1 VTLPMLRLRGASK
14 QITLHILGGKVVEPF
29 RDVSFDVCP
38 GELVAIVGASGSGKS
53 SVVKAIHRTY
63 LTTAGAIF
71 YRCADG
77 TAVDLARLPDPE
89 LVELR
94 RREIGYVSQFL
105 RAEPRIP
112 ALDVVAMPLLRR
124 GVEREEAHERARAL
138 LTELGLSSELW
149 SSYPTLFSGGEQ
161 QRIGIARALIGQ
173 PRLLLADEPTSA
185 LDSRNV
191 ARAIEAIGRAVRAG
205 TTVVGVF
212 HDVDLVR
219 RLADRVVLM
228 EDGRVKQQGRPDE
241 VEIPLGDPLQELAP
255 RI

>member
-1 VTLPMLRLRGASK
+1 MTLPIVRLRGASK
-14 QITLHILGGKVVEPF
+14 RIRLHILGQRIVEPF
-29 RDVSFDVCP
+29 RDVSFDAYP

-63 LTTAGAIF
+63 LTTEGAIF
-71 YRCADG
+71 YRCGDG

-89 LVELR
+89 LVALR

-105 RAEPRIP
+105 RAEPRTP

-124 GVEREEAHERARAL
+124 GVEREDAYARARAL
-138 LTELGLSSELW
+138 LEELSVPRDLW

-185 LDSRNV
+185 LDGRNV
-191 ARAIEAIGRAVRAG
+191 ARAIEAIGRAVRDG

-212 HDVDLVR
+212 HDVGLVR

-228 EDGRVKQQGRPDE
+228 EDGRVTQQGRPDE
-241 VEIPLGDPLQELAP
+241 VAIPAGESLQELAP

>member
-1 VTLPMLRLRGASK
+1 VTPLLRLSGASK

-29 RDVSFDVCP
+29 QDVSFDVAP

-63 LTTAGAIF
+63 LTTAGAIL
-71 YRCADG
+71 YRRLDG

-89 LVELR
+89 LVALR

-105 RAEPRIP
+105 RAEPRVP

-124 GVEREEAHERARAL
+124 GVDRAEAHARARAL
-138 LTELGLSSELW
+138 LEELSLPRELW
-149 SSYPTLFSGGEQ
+149 SSYPTLSSGGEQ

-191 ARAIEAIGRAVRAG
+191 ARAVEAIGRAVRGG

-212 HDVDLVR
+212 HDVQLVR

-228 EDGRVKQQGRPDE
+228 EGGRVKQQGRPDQ
-241 VEIPLGDPLQELAP
+241 VEIPRDDPLQELAP

>member
-1 VTLPMLRLRGASK
+1 MGTILSVRGLSK
-14 QITLHILGGKVVEPF
+14 TIELHILGGKTVTPF
-29 RDVSFDVCP
+29 NDVSFDVLP

-63 LTTAGAIF
+63 LTNAGEIYYETADRAV
-71 YRCADG
+71 
-77 TAVDLARLPDPE
+77 VDLARLPDPE

-112 ALDVVAMPLLRR
+112 ALEVVAMPLLRR
-124 GVEREEAHERARAL
+124 GVPREQAMMRASELLDHLAL
-138 LTELGLSSELW
+138 PGDLW

-161 QRIGIARALIGQ
+161 QRVGIARALCSE

-185 LDSRNV
+185 LDGPNV
-191 ARAIEAIGRAVRAG
+191 ARVVEAFARVLRTG
-205 TTVVGVF
+205 TTIVGVF
-212 HDVDLVR
+212 HDVNLVR
-219 RLADRVVLM
+219 RLADRVVLL
-228 EDGRVKQQGRPDE
+228 ERGRVTAVGRPED
-241 VEIPLGDPLQELAP
+241 VEIPVADPLQELAP